1 MVKVD
6 KVIRRA
12 EKRADK
18 RRESMLKIAV
28 LIFAIGAIGGLIMA
42 MRVLRGQLAPW
53 ALSLLHAALGA
64 TGLVLTAL
72 VVLGPGAPSMVTVA
86 LLILVVAA
94 LGGFY
99 LASIHA
105 KQQVAPRT
113 IVFVHAGAAVIGF
126 LLLACGAFGLV

>member
-1 MVKVD
+1 
-6 KVIRRA
+6 
-12 EKRADK
+12 
-18 RRESMLKIAV
+18 MLKIAV

-113 IVFVHAGAAVIGF
+113 IVFVHAGAAIIGF